1 MSTPPAEPDDG
12 ASARAQNPT
21 STVGVVVI
29 GGGVAGLVAA
39 WEAARAGSSV
49 TVLEAADSFGGLVG
63 SNPVAG
69 VALDSG
75 AESFATRGGTVAA
88 LIDDLGLASEIVTP
102 SRVPARVHHD
112 GFSRAMPA
120 TGVLGIPTDLDAPG
134 LAEVLGADGLA
145 RARLD
150 LDLPVDVTGA
160 RPAAGPGA
168 VARGVGPSP
177 APGPTLAALVT
188 ARMGEAVTDRLLRP
202 VVRGVHSVEPE
213 ELAATDLLPGVL
225 DRLARTGSL
234 AASLAEIRAAAPAG
248 SAVQGV
254 RGGIHR
260 LVEALVADL
269 TRAGADLRP
278 GTPVDSL
285 TPDGGG
291 WLVHAGSIRIRAGK
305 VLLASPP
312 HTWGFLGAPPQP
324 GATTGDPARTDG
336 RDGIRSTP
344 EATNALARLAADWPA
359 PSGVDLVTL
368 VLDDTALP
376 EHPRA
381 GVLVAVPGRGAKA
394 LTYASAKWDWV
405 AQAAG
410 PDRAVI
416 RLSYA
421 AGIVPGDA
429 AERAT
434 LALSDAGRLLG
445 ITIGADALI
454 DHIRVSLTL
463 PRPTR
468 AWGMSQH
475 VEAARST
482 VTAMGSLDV
491 AGTWIAGT
499 GLASVIA
506 DARDA
511 GRRISGF

>member
-1 MSTPPAEPDDG
+1 MTAAD
-12 ASARAQNPT
+12 
-21 STVGVVVI
+21 VVVI

-39 WEAARAGSSV
+39 WEAARAGNSV
-49 TVLEAADSFGGLVG
+49 TVLEASDSFGGLVG

-69 VALDSG
+69 LALDSG

-88 LIDDLGLASEIVTP
+88 LVEDLGLASEIVSP

-112 GFSRAMPA
+112 GVSRAMPA

-134 LAEVLGADGLA
+134 LVEVLGEHGLA
-145 RARLD
+145 RARRD

-160 RPAAGPGA
+160 RPGAGPGA
-168 VARGVGPSP
+168 VARGVGPAPTP
-177 APGPTLAALVT
+177 AGPTLAALVT

-248 SAVQGV
+248 SAVQGL

-269 TRAGADLRP
+269 ARAGADLRP
-278 GTPVDSL
+278 GTPVTAL
-285 TPDGGG
+285 LPDGGG
-291 WLVHAGSIRIRAGK
+291 WLVHAGSARVRADT
-305 VLLASPP
+305 VLLACPP
-312 HTWGFLGAPPQP
+312 HTWRFL
-324 GATTGDPARTDG
+324 D
-336 RDGIRSTP
+336 RSSP
-344 EATNALARLAADWPA
+344 EATHALVRLAAEWPA

-368 VLDDTALP
+368 VLDATALP
-376 EHPRA
+376 EHTRA

-405 AQAAG
+405 AEAAG

-434 LALSDAGRLLG
+434 LALADAGRLLG
-445 ITIGADALI
+445 ITIGADALL
-454 DHIRVSLTL
+454 DHARVSLTL

-475 VEAARST
+475 VDAARST

-491 AGTWIAGT
+491 VGTWIAGT

-506 DARDA
+506 DARAA

>member
-1 MSTPPAEPDDG
+1 MSTAGSGGGGSDPSAEALAPP
-12 ASARAQNPT
+12 
-21 STVGVVVI
+21 STVDVVVI

-39 WEAARAGSSV
+39 WEAARAGLSV
-49 TVLEAADSFGGLVG
+49 TVLEAAHSFGGLVG

-69 VALDSG
+69 VDLDSG

-88 LIDDLGLASEIVTP
+88 LLADLGLASEIVSP

-112 GFSRAMPA
+112 GVSRAMPA

-134 LAEVLGADGLA
+134 LVEVLGEDGLA
-145 RARLD
+145 RARRD

-168 VARGVGPSP
+168 ILRGVGPAP
-177 APGPTLAALVT
+177 APAGPTLAALVT

-213 ELAATDLLPGVL
+213 ELVATDLLPGVL

-248 SAVQGV
+248 SAVQGL

-260 LVEALVADL
+260 LVEALVAEL
-269 TRAGADLRP
+269 ARAGADLRP
-278 GTPVDSL
+278 GAPVASL
-285 TPDGGG
+285 LPDGGG
-291 WLVHAGSIRIRAGK
+291 WLVHAGSARIRAGK
-305 VLLASPP
+305 VLLACPP
-312 HTWGFLGAPPQP
+312 HTWGFV
-324 GATTGDPARTDG
+324 DG
-336 RDGIRSTP
+336 SAP
-344 EATNALARLAADWPA
+344 EATHALARLGADWPA
-359 PSGVDLVTL
+359 PSSVDLVTL
-368 VLDDTALP
+368 VLDDTTLP
-376 EHPRA
+376 EHTRA
-381 GVLVAVPGRGAKA
+381 GVLVGVPGRGAKA

-405 AQAAG
+405 AEAAG

-429 AERAT
+429 GERGA
-434 LALSDAGRLLG
+434 LALADAGRLLG

-454 DHIRVSLTL
+454 EHARVSLTL

-475 VEAARST
+475 IEAARSA
-482 VTAMGSLDV
+482 VAAMGSLDV

-506 DARDA
+506 DARAA
-511 GRRISGF
+511 GGRISGF